1 MAFFDFLFGKKITIY
16 DDFFGRML
24 FIQFKN
30 KPQKNY
36 FECKRD
42 FKPSGRPIE
51 VFIDA
56 DASGPTSTQ
65 KDFFRQIENEYG
77 NLTVKIAPLI
87 EKEFRNWKSNFKITD
102 FRKEFQPI
110 NLALPRCEG
119 KPVIWEIAF
128 ETEHDLNHEITITM
142 YDFEP
147 RDILI
152 DG

>member
-1 MAFFDFLFGKKITIY
+1 MAFFDFLFGKKITID

-24 FIQFKN
+24 FIQFKK

-51 VFIDA
+51 VLINA
-56 DASGPTSTQ
+56 DVSGPTSTQ
-65 KDFFRQIENEYG
+65 KDFFRQIENEYD
-77 NLTVKIAPLI
+77 NLTAKIVPMI
-87 EKEFRNWKSNFKITD
+87 ENVFRNWKADFTITD

-110 NLALPRCEG
+110 NLVLPRCAE
-119 KPVIWEIAF
+119 KPVIWEIGF

-147 RDILI
+147 KDILI